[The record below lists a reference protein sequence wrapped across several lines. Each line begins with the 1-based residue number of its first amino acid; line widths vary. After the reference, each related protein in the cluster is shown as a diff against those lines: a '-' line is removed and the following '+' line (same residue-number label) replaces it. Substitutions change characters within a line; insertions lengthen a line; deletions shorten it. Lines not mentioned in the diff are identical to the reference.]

1 MAWWSVALSELDVC
15 ARISRPEWP
24 KRLYILMV
32 KTYLWLL
39 LQTQVYN
46 VTCLH
51 TYMLWTKLLLLTAVN
66 VSVIFFLTREEGT
79 CTCNGNS
86 VSKIRH
92 NLKLNFDF
100 IIWNWGDVILNVNA
114 DLKKKILK
122 FVFPKF
128 KSLNYFIELNN
139 KTGSYVVLSEIHKL
153 LILNQVKLFKFNLW
167 KTTLNLRR

>member
-1 MAWWSVALSELDVC
+1 MTPFTDSGIQCHLF
-15 ARISRPEWP
+15 
-24 KRLYILMV
+24 
-32 KTYLWLL
+32 TYLY
-39 LQTQVYN
+39 V
-46 VTCLH
+46 
-51 TYMLWTKLLLLTAVN
+51 VN
-66 VSVIFFLTREEGT
+66 QAAPPNRGQCISDFFLTREEGT
-79 CTCNGNS
+79 CICNGNS

-114 DLKKKILK
+114 DFKKKILK